1 MHHDYL
7 IEPVDLTTLTTHQL
21 REREAQLMHAM
32 TSPALSD
39 AGYHWLAHH
48 LMRTRIEINRRVLPS
63 CAQIHSPSR

>member
-7 IEPVDLTTLTTHQL
+7 IEPVDLTTLTIHQL

-39 AGYHWLAHH
+39 TDYHWLAQQ
-48 LMRTRIEINRRVLPS
+48 LMCTRIEIKRRVLPS
-63 CAQIHSPSR
+63 YAQRHSPSR